1 MRQTI
6 DNLYQVC
13 FTRNS
18 FLSYGFFLCFL
29 QSSVSAVH
37 KDVCYY
43 MVEMCIF
50 ILLILL
56 QLSIWDTAGV
66 ERFRTVTKNY
76 YRGAHACILV
86 FSVDEP
92 GSLQYLTHWVRD
104 ADEFCPD
111 AVKFVIANKIDLEYV
126 VNPDSMD
133 LFASS
138 HNCDHHVF
146 KVSAKTGEGI
156 TEAFE
161 KISKQLLHGGLS
173 SSEERERS
181 TSDVVGINQTPD
193 PTVKQWRSGCCS
205 NL

>member
-1 MRQTI
+1 MFSLFYI
-6 DNLYQVC
+6 V
-13 FTRNS
+13 
-18 FLSYGFFLCFL
+18 
-29 QSSVSAVH
+29 
-37 KDVCYY
+37 
-43 MVEMCIF
+43 
-50 ILLILL
+50 L

-76 YRGAHACILV
+76 YRGAHACVLM

-104 ADEFCPD
+104 ANEFCPD
-111 AVKFVIANKIDLEYV
+111 ALKFVIANKIDLDCV
-126 VNPDSMD
+126 VNADSME
-133 LFASS
+133 LFSNS
-138 HNCDHHVF
+138 HNCENVF

-161 KISKQLLHGGLS
+161 KISKQLLCGGLL
-173 SSEERERS
+173 SEERERS
-181 TSDVVGINQTPD
+181 TSNVVGIDKTPD